1 MGVGV
6 GVGVGRIPVEDV
18 VPSVVGDV
26 PVPDVEVP
34 LPVVVPLIPV
44 SLVDGGTAGSFFLQP
59 TLVIHRPAP
68 RARTASAMLSFFV
81 SIFSWEF

>member
-1 MGVGV
+1 M
-6 GVGVGRIPVEDV
+6 PVEDV
-18 VPSVVGDV
+18 VPSVVEPPVEVV

-34 LPVVVPLIPV
+34 LPVAVPLIPV

-59 TLVIHRPAP
+59 TLAIHRPAP
-68 RARTASAMLSFFV
+68 RTKTASAMLSFFV